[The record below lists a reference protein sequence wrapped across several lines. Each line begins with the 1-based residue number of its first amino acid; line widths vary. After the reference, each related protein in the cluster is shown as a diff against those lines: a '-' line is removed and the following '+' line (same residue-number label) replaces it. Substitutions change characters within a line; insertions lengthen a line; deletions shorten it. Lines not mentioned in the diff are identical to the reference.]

1 MRRSW
6 IPGSPA
12 SPRNGGWPPGTP
24 RAGPARFRKA
34 GGHAA
39 RLAWPLIDQGIASIG
54 TFGLT
59 ILLARA
65 LPPAEYGVF
74 ALLLGGLMILH
85 MVTSSLVFYPLSVR
99 AAAAGPE
106 GGAALM
112 RASLDLLGLLFLPA
126 GAAIALAA
134 LAAGRADLILPALA
148 YFLLWQTQEAFR
160 RYLFAEL
167 RFAAAIPG
175 DAVSYL
181 GQVALVLW
189 LARDGHLTLG
199 GALCAMALTS
209 GLGALLQAGRAGL
222 GRGGR
227 AAPRLPA
234 ILGDFWRLG
243 GWSLAN
249 NLLGTLR
256 GQVLFWLLAVLSG
269 AALTA
274 QLQASQNL
282 VNLMNPLV
290 IGLCNI
296 IPQTAARAHARGKA
310 EAWRAARPFALSGVP
325 VALLFFSVLFAAPE
339 PVLRLVYGS
348 ASPYLGLAGPVR
360 LLALAAVAAYATDM
374 VCSYFHGVEAARH
387 ALVVNAAGTV
397 AVLAAAVPLTLR
409 FGLGG
414 ACAAMVLASL
424 VRLLISQLLLRR
436 LIAADAPLP
445 AA

>member
-1 MRRSW
+1 MRWSW
-6 IPGSPA
+6 KPGSA
-12 SPRNGGWPPGTP
+12 AAPRDGGALG
-24 RAGPARFRKA
+24 RRI

-39 RLAWPLIDQGIASIG
+39 RLALPLIDQGIASVG

-65 LPPAEYGVF
+65 LPPAEYGIF

-99 AAAAGPE
+99 AGAVGPQESAG
-106 GGAALM
+106 LM

-126 GAAIALAA
+126 GALLALAA
-134 LAAGRADLILPALA
+134 LAAGRADLALPALA
-148 YFLLWQTQEAFR
+148 YFLLWQIQEAFR

-189 LARDGHLTLG
+189 LGWSGHLTLAS
-199 GALCAMALTS
+199 ALCAMALTS
-209 GLGALLQAGRAGL
+209 GLGALLQAGHAGL
-222 GRGGR
+222 GSRTGP
-227 AAPRLPA
+227 APRLHA

-243 GWSLAN
+243 SWSLAN
-249 NLLGTLR
+249 NMLGTLR
-256 GQVLFWLLAVLSG
+256 GQVLFWLLAALSG

-274 QLQASQNL
+274 QLQASHNL

-296 IPQTAARAHARGKA
+296 IPQTAARAHARGKE
-310 EAWRAARPFALSGVP
+310 EAWRAARPFALSGAP
-325 VALLFFSVLFAAPE
+325 VALLFFCVLFAAPE
-339 PVLRLVYGS
+339 PVLRLVYGP

-360 LLALAAVAAYATDM
+360 LLAIAAIAAYATDM
-374 VCSYFHGVEAARH
+374 VCSYFHGVEAARQ
-387 ALVVNAAGTV
+387 ALVVNAAGTL
-397 AVLAAAVPLTLR
+397 ATFAAAAPLTLWL
-409 FGLGG
+409 GLNG
-414 ACAAMVLASL
+414 ACAALVLASL
-424 VRLLISQLLLRR
+424 VRLLLSQLLLRR
-436 LIAADAPLP
+436 LIAADPP
-445 AA
+445 RPVAAE

>member
-6 IPGSPA
+6 NPGSPA
-12 SPRNGGWPPGTP
+12 SPRGAGTL
-24 RAGPARFRKA
+24 RRRV
-34 GGHAA
+34 GGHAG
-39 RLAWPLIDQGIASIG
+39 RLAWPLVDQGIASVG

-65 LPPAEYGVF
+65 LPPAEYGTF

-99 AAAAGPE
+99 AGAAGPD
-106 GGAALM
+106 GSAGLM

-126 GAAIALAA
+126 GAMLALAA
-134 LAAGRADLILPALA
+134 LLAGRADLILPALA
-148 YFLLWQTQEAFR
+148 YFLLWQIQEAFR

-189 LARDGHLTLG
+189 LGWSGHLTLAS
-199 GALCAMALTS
+199 ALCGMALTA
-209 GLGALLQAGRAGL
+209 GLGALLHAGRARL
-222 GRGGR
+222 GRRSGP
-227 AAPRLPA
+227 APRLPA

-249 NLLGTLR
+249 NMLGTLR
-256 GQVLFWLLAVLSG
+256 GQVLFWLLAALSG

-296 IPQTAARAHARGKA
+296 IPQTAARAHPRGKA
-310 EAWRAARPFALSGVP
+310 EAWRAARPFALSGAP
-325 VALLFFSVLFAAPE
+325 VALVFFCVLFAAPE
-339 PVLRLVYGS
+339 PVLRLVYGA
-348 ASPYLGLAGPVR
+348 ASPYLGLAAPVR
-360 LLALAAVAAYATDM
+360 LLALAAVAAYGTDM

-387 ALVVNAAGTV
+387 ALVVNALGTA
-397 AVLAAAVPLTLR
+397 AVFLAAAPLTLR
-409 FGLGG
+409 FGLDG
-414 ACAAMVLASL
+414 ACAALVLASL
-424 VRLLISQLLLRR
+424 VRLLASQLLLRR
-436 LIAADAPLP
+436 LIAADPVRPVP
-445 AA
+445 AE

>member
-6 IPGSPA
+6 NPGPPA
-12 SPRNGGWPPGTP
+12 AARGGGAL
-24 RAGPARFRKA
+24 RHRI
-34 GGHAA
+34 GGHAG

-189 LARDGHLTLG
+189 LGREGHLTLG
-199 GALCAMALTS
+199 GALCAMALTA

-222 GRGGR
+222 GRRGGP
-227 AAPRLPA
+227 APRLPA

-296 IPQTAARAHARGKA
+296 IPQTAARAHAGGKA

-325 VALLFFSVLFAAPE
+325 VALLFFGVLFAAPE

-348 ASPYLGLAGPVR
+348 TSPYLGLVGPVR

>member
-6 IPGSPA
+6 ISGPPA
-12 SPRNGGWPPGTP
+12 ALQAVGALRRRVGDQ
-24 RAGPARFRKA
+24 AG
-34 GGHAA
+34 
-39 RLAWPLIDQGIASIG
+39 RLAWPLIDQAIASVG

-59 ILLARA
+59 IVLARA
-65 LPPAEYGVF
+65 LPPAEYGTF

-99 AAAAGPE
+99 AGAAGPE
-106 GGAALM
+106 AGAGLM

-126 GAAIALAA
+126 GAALALAA

-148 YFLLWQTQEAFR
+148 YFLLWQIQEAFR

-167 RFAAAIPG
+167 RFGAAIAG

-181 GQVALVLW
+181 GQVALVLGLGW
-189 LARDGHLTLG
+189 GGHLTLG
-199 GALCAMALTS
+199 TALCAMALAA
-209 GLGALLQAGRAGL
+209 GLGALLHAGRAGL
-222 GRGGR
+222 GRGE
-227 AAPRLPA
+227 ATAPRLSA

-256 GQVLFWLLAVLSG
+256 GQVLFWLLAALSG

-296 IPQTAARAHARGKA
+296 IPQTAARAHPRGKA

-325 VALLFFSVLFAAPE
+325 VALLFFAVLFAAPE
-339 PVLRLVYGS
+339 TALRLVYGA
-348 ASPYLGLAGPVR
+348 ASPYLGLAVPVR
-360 LLALAAVAAYATDM
+360 LLAIAAVAAYATDM

-397 AVLAAAVPLTLR
+397 AVLAASVPLALR
-409 FGLGG
+409 FGLEG
-414 ACAAMVLASL
+414 ACAALVLASL
-424 VRLLISQLLLRR
+424 VRLLLSQLLLRR
-436 LIAADAPLP
+436 LIAAEPP
-445 AA
+445 RPVAAE